1 MPLTGKNEALFAK
14 MNGIY
19 ETCGL
24 PALAPR
30 HALGGS
36 DAAYTTQAGIP
47 TVDSLG
53 VDGGKIHST
62 QEFAYIE
69 SLAACA
75 KRLAAMAL
83 HI

>member
-1 MPLTGKNEALFAK
+1 MPKTSANEALFEK
-14 MNGIY
+14 MNAIY
-19 ETCGL
+19 ASCGL
-24 PALAPR
+24 PVLKPR
-30 HALGGS
+30 HCVGGS

-53 VDGGKIHST
+53 VDGGKIHSP

-69 SLAACA
+69 SLVDCA

-83 HI
+83 YI